1 MSNHRSLEECQ
12 TPTNS
17 PSATIETHERHPWD
31 CEFPSPYFERDASLV
46 LDTLTFLN
54 STHRLVHRAS
64 FRRRDSIALHDP
76 RHIAP
81 VVDISFVSGIL
92 RPPPSLHN
100 GSQLSNAEEGGKEDG
115 VPPFDPILSVRFR
128 VLAGFGSIAAV
139 HSSWFGTGR
148 RLPRGKQDRST
159 CFNETLCSFR
169 RTRSSG
175 GRAEMDVSSSNE
187 PATCSS
193 QAACDVPGVLKTKRR
208 IHPDMKAHW
217 NEPDPLE
224 KWWEWGEKIWF
235 LVEGMGSLAT
245 AWYMTVQEHKGTTLL
260 QAVQDMDSR
269 IEW

>member
-1 MSNHRSLEECQ
+1 
-12 TPTNS
+12 
-17 PSATIETHERHPWD
+17 
-31 CEFPSPYFERDASLV
+31 
-46 LDTLTFLN
+46 
-54 STHRLVHRAS
+54 
-64 FRRRDSIALHDP
+64 
-76 RHIAP
+76 
-81 VVDISFVSGIL
+81 
-92 RPPPSLHN
+92 
-100 GSQLSNAEEGGKEDG
+100 
-115 VPPFDPILSVRFR
+115 
-128 VLAGFGSIAAV
+128 
-139 HSSWFGTGR
+139 
-148 RLPRGKQDRST
+148 
-159 CFNETLCSFR
+159 
-169 RTRSSG
+169 
-175 GRAEMDVSSSNE
+175 MDVSSSNE